1 MLLLIFGISVVS
13 CSDDADDKIRNE
25 ENVMVS
31 NQSRS
36 SSEIENLKN
45 EYANLL
51 LTDEYIDAST
61 SMKLFFQKIKMEGYN
76 TIENEDDLILW
87 IHNNPTLSNSL
98 LLPKLLINIIS

>member
-51 LTDEYIDAST
+51 LTDEYIDA
-61 SMKLFFQKIKMEGYN
+61 
-76 TIENEDDLILW
+76 
-87 IHNNPTLSNSL
+87 
-98 LLPKLLINIIS
+98 